1 MTKSIYSSCT
11 IYSFESCLQ
20 DCLYSPLTSFAIFSF
35 IAACWIL
42 LLSSSTP
49 RNFYTSS
56 CLRSWINV
64 FQSSSIDVAPV
75 NFPLLK
81 VALAHLFNPNDI
93 PTPSRNFF
101 TVYSK
106 PSRSLSSLTNRWF
119 KLIFWMFLLYTVR
132 FSSFRNCIKDRRKS
146 NGDRESPKKIA
157 EFIFLVLIQDYHLGD
172 TRVYFFC
179 FWFKIV
185 IFVSKI

>member
-64 FQSSSIDVAPV
+64 FRSSSTDVAPV

-93 PTPSRNFF
+93 PMPSRNFF
-101 TVYSK
+101 TVCSK

-119 KLIFWMFLLYTVR
+119 KYTVR
-132 FSSFRNCIKDRRKS
+132 FNSFGKCIKDRRKS
-146 NGDRESPKKIA
+146 NGDRESPRKIA
-157 EFIFLVLIQDYHLGD
+157 EFIFFGFDLRLSSWWYQSLFFLVLI
-172 TRVYFFC
+172 
-179 FWFKIV
+179 
-185 IFVSKI
+185 